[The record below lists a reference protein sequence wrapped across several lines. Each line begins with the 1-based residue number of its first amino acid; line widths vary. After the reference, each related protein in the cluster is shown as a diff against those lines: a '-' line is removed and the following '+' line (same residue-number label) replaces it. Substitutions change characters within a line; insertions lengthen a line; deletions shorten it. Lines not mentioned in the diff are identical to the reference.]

1 MRSVKGD
8 ENIDIEAK
16 GNKKMTEKAPEAE
29 MESVNLPPAIIDRPD
44 TQVEPLDT
52 QVEPLDTQ
60 VEPPDTQV
68 EPPGTQAT
76 PQQNNLGKTSG
87 KIPLALRR
95 LASYNSAGLKEK

>member
-8 ENIDIEAK
+8 VNIDIEAK

-29 MESVNLPPAIIDRPD
+29 MESVNLPPAIIERPD
-44 TQVEPLDT
+44 TQE
-52 QVEPLDTQ
+52 EPLDTQ